1 MSLAIRSETTKLR
14 ILAAA
19 TTEFATHGLAGARV
33 NRIAAAAGANKER
46 LYAYFG
52 DKQQL
57 FGAVLDAAMSRSE
70 THFPEDAS
78 DFPNAVGDLFDL
90 AWRRPELVRLL
101 AWWRLEGSDMPI
113 GGSALDEYRAKL
125 DEIRQAQD
133 AGHIDARWDPAD
145 LLAIAGSL
153 ATAWVDAP
161 APLTA
166 LALSGGVPPAE
177 RRAAIQ
183 EAMSRIVR
191 PE

>member
-1 MSLAIRSETTKLR
+1 MTTEIKSETTRVRL
-14 ILAAA
+14 LAAA
-19 TTEFATHGLAGARV
+19 TIEFATHGLAGARV
-33 NRIAAAAGANKER
+33 DRIAAAAGANKER

-52 DKQQL
+52 DKQRL
-57 FGAVLDAAMSRSE
+57 FGAVLEAALSRSE

-113 GGSALDEYRAKL
+113 AGTAVDEYRAKL
-125 DEIRQAQD
+125 EEIQQAQD
-133 AGHIDARWDPAD
+133 AGYIDTRWDPAD
-145 LLAIAGSL
+145 LLAIAGAL

-161 APLTA
+161 APLAA
-166 LALSGGVPPAE
+166 LASSRGVPLAE
-177 RRAAIQ
+177 RRAAMQ
-183 EAMSRIVR
+183 EAMRRIVH